1 MAAVCSRMDPA
12 RGATAAASMN
22 TENTFWL
29 LAGLWSSTGV
39 LAADGMAAM
48 APSTEQNTTSAKAH
62 SVQEC
67 IVTSKSCNAVHKD
80 SVCTLGSARTLLVTN
95 TIDTS
100 DLMGTRAQQHSA
112 PHALAVR
119 WRPRCR
125 WLLAVLRIWQKTGRP
140 SQLALRISEP
150 R

>member
-48 APSTEQNTTSAKAH
+48 APSTEQNTTSAKAL

-67 IVTSKSCNAVHKD
+67 IVTSKSCNAGHKD

-95 TIDTS
+95 TIDTV
-100 DLMGTRAQQHSA
+100 H
-112 PHALAVR
+112 
-119 WRPRCR
+119 
-125 WLLAVLRIWQKTGRP
+125 RI
-140 SQLALRISEP
+140 
-150 R
+150 